1 MTGAQLLDEL
11 RNSLETNLESIPA
24 DSAGRER
31 GWAGEDGDVVLPRAP
46 GVGGG
51 EASGPDAEVR
61 ITIQR
66 PSAQRAGRERRV
78 RELEDR
84 SLWSGRLRRVP

>member
-11 RNSLETNLESIPA
+11 RNTLEINIESLPA
-24 DSAGRER
+24 DER
-31 GWAGEDGDVVLPRAP
+31 ARRA
-46 GVGGG
+46 
-51 EASGPDAEVR
+51 
-61 ITIQR
+61 
-66 PSAQRAGRERRV
+66 

>member
-11 RNSLETNLESIPA
+11 RNTLETNLETVPA
-24 DSAGRER
+24 DAYT
-31 GWAGEDGDVVLPRAP
+31 RA
-46 GVGGG
+46 
-51 EASGPDAEVR
+51 
-61 ITIQR
+61 
-66 PSAQRAGRERRV
+66 RRV

>member
-11 RNSLETNLESIPA
+11 RNTLETNIENLPA
-24 DSAGRER
+24 DER
-31 GWAGEDGDVVLPRAP
+31 A
-46 GVGGG
+46 
-51 EASGPDAEVR
+51 
-61 ITIQR
+61 
-66 PSAQRAGRERRV
+66 RRV

>member
-11 RNSLETNLESIPA
+11 RHTLETKLESIPA

-31 GWAGEDGDVVLPRAP
+31 
-46 GVGGG
+46 
-51 EASGPDAEVR
+51 S
-61 ITIQR
+61 
-66 PSAQRAGRERRV
+66 V